1 MNSIKQHIKRTF
13 YSSIFPK
20 SLYVSIAFIG
30 LLFLFV
36 VGSTTTLKAQKSFGQ
51 DRAGTEG
58 FQFTKIP
65 VDPRSAAMGN
75 SNMADAM
82 DGSSLYWN
90 PALSAETN
98 GSEFMVSHT
107 EYVAGIQQDYFSYI
121 QRINSYAI
129 GVSVQYLGSGD
140 IMETTEFQPFGT
152 GRMFSTHHMAAGL
165 SVAQKVTDLFSYGLS
180 FKYLLEKVEEIQY
193 QSGAIDFGFAYR
205 VGDTGLRF
213 AVGINNFGLDAT
225 PEGTTSRE
233 SLDGL
238 KEIVPETNTS
248 LPTRFHIGAAYD
260 LVKNQQNKV
269 ILTAQVTNPSD
280 NAEQLNIGA
289 EYSFMDQFY
298 LRTGYEFGQLERR
311 MPSLGGG
318 VAVPFAGRKL
328 KADYAYTRFERLGQI
343 HRIGVRV
350 SL

>member
-1 MNSIKQHIKRTF
+1 MNSIEKHIKRTF
-13 YSSIFPK
+13 YKRILPK
-20 SLYVSIAFIG
+20 SILVYVGFMV

-36 VGSTTTLKAQKSFGQ
+36 AGSTTTLKAQKSFGQ

-152 GRMFSTHHMAAGL
+152 GRIFSTHHMAAGI

-213 AVGINNFGLDAT
+213 GVGINNFGLDAA
-225 PEGTTSRE
+225 PDGTTQRE
-233 SLDGL
+233 SLEGIL
-238 KEIVPETNTS
+238 ELEPETNTS

-260 LVKNQQNKV
+260 LVDNQQIKV
-269 ILTAQVTNPSD
+269 TITAQVTNPSD

-289 EYSFMDQFY
+289 EYSFMDQFH

-311 MPSLGGG
+311 VPSLGGG
-318 VAVPFAGRKL
+318 VSVPFVGRIL

>member
-1 MNSIKQHIKRTF
+1 MYSEESYIINTF
-13 YSSIFPK
+13 YTRILPDSFFATIG
-20 SLYVSIAFIG
+20 FIG
-30 LLFLFV
+30 VIVLLLLA
-36 VGSTTTLKAQKSFGQ
+36 SPNSLKAQKSFGQ

-65 VDPRSAAMGN
+65 VDPRSAAMAN

-90 PALSAETN
+90 PALSAETT
-98 GSEFMVSHT
+98 GSEIMVSHT

-140 IMETTEFQPFGT
+140 IIETTEFQPFGT
-152 GRMFSTHHMAAGL
+152 GRIFSTHHMAAGL
-165 SVAQKVTDLFSYGLS
+165 SIAQKVTDLFSYGLT

-193 QSGAIDFGFAYR
+193 QTGAIDFGFAYR

-213 AVGINNFGLDAT
+213 AVGINNFGLDAAPDGNT
-225 PEGTTSRE
+225 QRE
-233 SLDGL
+233 SLEGVL
-238 KEIVPETNTS
+238 ELEPETNIS

-260 LVKNQQNKV
+260 LVDNQLNKV
-269 ILTAQVTNPSD
+269 TFTVQITNPSD

-289 EYSFMDQFY
+289 EYSFMDQFH
-298 LRTGYEFGQLERR
+298 LRTGYEYGQLERII
-311 MPSLGGG
+311 PSLGGG
-318 VAVPFAGRKL
+318 ISTPFAGHILR
-328 KADYAYTRFERLGQI
+328 ADYAYTRFERLGQI
-343 HRIGVRV
+343 HRIGVSI

>member
-13 YSSIFPK
+13 YYSIFPK

-152 GRMFSTHHMAAGL
+152 GRIF
-165 SVAQKVTDLFSYGLS
+165 
-180 FKYLLEKVEEIQY
+180 
-193 QSGAIDFGFAYR
+193 
-205 VGDTGLRF
+205 
-213 AVGINNFGLDAT
+213 
-225 PEGTTSRE
+225 
-233 SLDGL
+233 
-238 KEIVPETNTS
+238 
-248 LPTRFHIGAAYD
+248 
-260 LVKNQQNKV
+260 
-269 ILTAQVTNPSD
+269 
-280 NAEQLNIGA
+280 
-289 EYSFMDQFY
+289 
-298 LRTGYEFGQLERR
+298 
-311 MPSLGGG
+311 
-318 VAVPFAGRKL
+318 
-328 KADYAYTRFERLGQI
+328 
-343 HRIGVRV
+343 
-350 SL
+350 

>member
-1 MNSIKQHIKRTF
+1 MYSEKNYTIYKRILAKSFFATIGYLCMIILLLMGSSNS
-13 YSSIFPK
+13 
-20 SLYVSIAFIG
+20 
-30 LLFLFV
+30 
-36 VGSTTTLKAQKSFGQ
+36 LKAQKSFGQ

-90 PALSAETN
+90 PALSSETTR
-98 GSEFMVSHT
+98 SEFMVSHT

-121 QRINSYAI
+121 QRINNYAV

-165 SVAQKVTDLFSYGLS
+165 SVAQKVTNLFSYGLT

-213 AVGINNFGLDAT
+213 AVGINNFGLDAAPDGST
-225 PEGTTSRE
+225 ERE
-233 SLDGL
+233 SLEGVL
-238 KEIVPETNTS
+238 ALEPESYTS

-260 LVKNQQNKV
+260 LVDNQQNKV
-269 ILTAQVTNPSD
+269 TITAQVTNPSD
-280 NAEQLNIGA
+280 NAEQLNMGA
-289 EYSFMDQFY
+289 EYSFMDQFH

-318 VAVPFAGRKL
+318 VSVPFAGRML
-328 KADYAYTRFERLGQI
+328 KADYAYTRYERLGQI
-343 HRIGVRV
+343 HRIGVSIR
-350 SL
+350 L